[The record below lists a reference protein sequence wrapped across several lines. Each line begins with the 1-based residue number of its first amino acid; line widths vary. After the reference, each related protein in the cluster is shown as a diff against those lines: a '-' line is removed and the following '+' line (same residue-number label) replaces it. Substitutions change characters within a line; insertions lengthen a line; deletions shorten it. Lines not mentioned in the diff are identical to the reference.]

1 MTAITV
7 RTPEGNDDGSVD
19 LPKELFDCEASIP
32 LIHQV
37 VVAQLAAARSGN
49 HSTKTRAEVRGGG
62 RKPYRQ
68 KGTGRA
74 RQGSTRAPQFAG
86 GGVVHGPT
94 PRDYSQRTPKK
105 MKTAALRQIL
115 SDRARSDRVSV
126 VSGFVAGEG
135 PSTKAALATLGD
147 WISDGRILAV
157 LGRDEESAWRSLR
170 NVQAVQVVTIDQL
183 NAYDVVVSDRVVFSK
198 PALDSFIAGP
208 QAQQPEASTPEGDDK

>member
-1 MTAITV
+1 MNAVDV
-7 RTPEGNDDGSVD
+7 RTPDGVAAGSVE
-19 LPKELFDCEASIP
+19 LPEELFNCEASIA

-37 VVAQLAAARSGN
+37 VVAQLAAGRTGN

-115 SDRARSDRVSV
+115 SDRARNERVSV
-126 VSGFVAGEG
+126 VSEFVTGDG
-135 PSTKAALATLGD
+135 PSTKAALRTIGD
-147 WISDGRILAV
+147 WADEGRILAV
-157 LGRDEESAWRSLR
+157 LGRDEETSWRSLR
-170 NVQAVQVVTIDQL
+170 NVPSVHLVSVDQL

-198 PALDSFIAGP
+198 PAFDLFIAGANP
-208 QAQQPEASTPEGDDK
+208 DRSADQKPEGDDE

>member
-1 MTAITV
+1 MSAIDV
-7 RTPEGNDDGSVD
+7 RTPDGAEVGSVE
-19 LPKELFDCEASIP
+19 LPEGLFNCEASIP

-37 VVAQLAAARSGN
+37 VVAQLAAARTGN

-115 SDRARSDRVSV
+115 SDRARSGRISV
-126 VSGFVAGEG
+126 VSEFVAGEG
-135 PSTKAALATLGD
+135 PSTKAALKTLGE
-147 WISDGRILAV
+147 WIGDGRILAV
-157 LGRDEESAWRSLR
+157 LGRDETTSWRSLR
-170 NVQAVQVVTIDQL
+170 NVQAVQLVSIDQL

-198 PALDSFIAGP
+198 PALDQFIAGTTSD
-208 QAQQPEASTPEGDDK
+208 QTAVQTEGDDE

>member
-1 MTAITV
+1 MTAIDV
-7 RTPEGNDDGSVD
+7 RTPDGADAGSVE
-19 LPKELFDCEASIP
+19 LPEELFDCETSIP

-37 VVAQLAAARSGN
+37 VVAQLAAARTGN

-115 SDRARSDRVSV
+115 SDRARSERISV
-126 VSGFVAGEG
+126 VSEFVAGDG
-135 PSTKAALATLGD
+135 PSTKAALNTLGD
-147 WISDGRILAV
+147 WVSDGRILAV
-157 LGRDEESAWRSLR
+157 LGRDEEASWRSLR
-170 NVQAVQVVTIDQL
+170 NVQAVQLVSVDQL

-198 PALDSFIAGP
+198 PALDSFIAGTTSN
-208 QAQQPEASTPEGDDK
+208 QPEAQPEGDDK